1 MESVGESSELFA
13 GKHDLAHVETN
24 SELGLG
30 DATASE
36 LVEISEELGDSDSLL
51 FADLSELGDNII
63 DIIWDILL
71 NVDTSNSWSSFW
83 IVVEGVVE
91 VPADSEE
98 LFWRVNV
105 VAEIEVVDL
114 IDVTLVHVSFAES
127 VQDALGGANSKLSE
141 SSKELMLGD
150 MLVLSDVE
158 VLEHRLK
165 VDSLD
170 SDGLSVLFK
179 DVVDLSLLLGGDV
192 EVLSSSWNCGFDG
205 YWSNRCCWLLLNAIS
220 GEDAVDIV
228 AELMVVDHVLS
239 IS

>member
-1 MESVGESSELFA
+1 MY
-13 GKHDLAHVETN
+13 K
-24 SELGLG
+24 
-30 DATASE
+30 
-36 LVEISEELGDSDSLL
+36 
-51 FADLSELGDNII
+51 
-63 DIIWDILL
+63 
-71 NVDTSNSWSSFW
+71 
-83 IVVEGVVE
+83 
-91 VPADSEE
+91 
-98 LFWRVNV
+98 RQ
-105 VAEIEVVDL
+105 
-114 IDVTLVHVSFAES
+114 TLVHVSFAES

-205 YWSNRCCWLLLNAIS
+205 YWSNRCRWLLLNAIS
-220 GEDAVDIV
+220 GEDTVDIV